1 MARTIVHADLDA
13 FYASVE
19 QLDNPGLRG
28 KPVVVGG
35 PAEGRGVVAAASYES
50 RAFGVRSAMPM
61 SRALRLCPDAVRV
74 SPRFERYGEVSK
86 QVIAIFRSVTPLV
99 EPLSLDE
106 AFLDV
111 SGREKFYGGQRPLA
125 EFLKSDVK
133 KRTGLTVSIGL
144 ATNKTVAKIAS
155 DSGKPDGLVLVPAGR
170 EAEFL
175 APLPVRSLWGIGP
188 KSEAALA
195 DAGFAKIGDLAAS
208 TPERL
213 EALLGSRGRE
223 VHKMACGRDD
233 RPVVTESE
241 RKSVGAETTFP
252 RDLPDGDELRHQLR
266 RIAEEVGERLRR
278 HGARAKTIALKLRY
292 SNFNTITRQ
301 STREEPTDDTE
312 AVYGE
317 AAALLDKV
325 VRSGDRFRLIG
336 ISCSNL
342 EEERK
347 EQLKLFG

>member
-1 MARTIVHADLDA
+1 
-13 FYASVE
+13 
-19 QLDNPGLRG
+19 
-28 KPVVVGG
+28 
-35 PAEGRGVVAAASYES
+35 
-50 RAFGVRSAMPM
+50 
-61 SRALRLCPDAVRV
+61 
-74 SPRFERYGEVSK
+74 
-86 QVIAIFRSVTPLV
+86 
-99 EPLSLDE
+99 
-106 AFLDV
+106 
-111 SGREKFYGGQRPLA
+111 
-125 EFLKSDVK
+125 
-133 KRTGLTVSIGL
+133 
-144 ATNKTVAKIAS
+144 
-155 DSGKPDGLVLVPAGR
+155 
-170 EAEFL
+170 
-175 APLPVRSLWGIGP
+175 
-188 KSEAALA
+188 
-195 DAGFAKIGDLAAS
+195 
-208 TPERL
+208 
-213 EALLGSRGRE
+213 
-223 VHKMACGRDD
+223 MACGRDD

>member
-1 MARTIVHADLDA
+1 
-13 FYASVE
+13 
-19 QLDNPGLRG
+19 
-28 KPVVVGG
+28 VVVGG
-35 PAEGRGVVAAASYES
+35 SAESRGVVAAASYES

-61 SRALRLCPDAVRV
+61 SRALSLCPDAVRI

-86 QVIAIFRSVTPLV
+86 QVMAIFRSITPLI

-111 SGREKFYGGQRPLA
+111 SGREKFHGGRRPLA
-125 EFLKSDVK
+125 EFLKADVK
-133 KRTGLTVSIGL
+133 RRTGLTVSIGL
-144 ATNKTVAKIAS
+144 GTNKTVAKIAS
-155 DSGKPDGLVLVPAGR
+155 ASGKPDGLVLVPAGR
-170 EAEFL
+170 ESEFL
-175 APLPVRSLWGIGP
+175 GPLPVRALWGIGP

-195 DAGFAKIGDLAAS
+195 DAGFARISDLAAS
-208 TPERL
+208 TRERL
-213 EALLGSRGRE
+213 GAILGSRGSE
-223 VHKMACGRDD
+223 VHEMACGRDE
-233 RPVVTESE
+233 RPIVTDSE
-241 RKSVGAETTFP
+241 RKSVGAETTFA

-266 RIAEEVGERLRR
+266 RIAEEVGGRLRR

-292 SNFNTITRQ
+292 SNFNTVTRQ
-301 STREEPTDDTE
+301 STSEEPTDDTD
-312 AVYGE
+312 AIYGE
-317 AAALLDKV
+317 AAALLEKV